1 MGFMGWTIRITVVA
15 REVVQCVRTV
25 AEVAN
30 DAIIAHHAFLIEEEA
45 LALGAIGRRIR

>member
-1 MGFMGWTIRITVVA
+1 M
-15 REVVQCVRTV
+15 QCVRTV

-45 LALGAIGRRIR
+45 LALGAIGREFDNKDPHF